1 MKFSISIRQNMPLLR
16 QADEIFAW
24 YKDKDGLYNFDNDP
38 DLINK
43 EFVLRIPQVYD
54 KPIDWD
60 ELATLASHMILT
72 VAVEDIDRDGPRA
85 MEHNIPFYWPYPVTT
100 YEEMAALKSAG
111 VSQVLLSAPLYF
123 DLPTAAKFNIPIRLI
138 ANYCQDS
145 IFSDGKSGICGTF
158 IRPEDIPVYE
168 PYVKT
173 IEFVSSNLN
182 QEEGLFKV
190 YKRGTWPG
198 NLNLL
203 LTNLNTHVD
212 NRAFPEDFAKTRVKC
227 KHKCAVPGSACRFCP
242 IIEDFVTAVNQ
253 ARHEDTSTWEKVE

>member
-43 EFVLRIPQVYD
+43 EFVLRIPHICD
-54 KPIDWD
+54 KPVDWD

-72 VAVEDIDRDGPRA
+72 VAVENIDRDGPRA
-85 MEHNIPFYWPYPVTT
+85 KEHNIPFYWPYPVTT
-100 YEEMAALKSAG
+100 YEELNALQAAG
-111 VSQVLLSAPLYF
+111 VSQVLLGAPLYF
-123 DLPTAAKFNIPIRLI
+123 DLPTAAKYNIPIRLI
-138 ANYCQDS
+138 ANYCQDN
-145 IFSDGKSGICGTF
+145 IFSNGESGICGTF
-158 IRPEDIPVYE
+158 VRPEDVIKYE
-168 PYVKT
+168 QYVQT
-173 IEFVSSNLN
+173 LEFVSTNLN

-203 LTNLNTHVD
+203 LTNLNVHID
-212 NRAFPEDFAKTRVKC
+212 NRAIDDDFGETRIHC
-227 KHKCAVPGSACRFCP
+227 QHKCAVPGGRCRLCP
-242 IIEDFVTAVNQ
+242 IILNFATELNKN
-253 ARHEDTSTWEKVE
+253 RHEDTSTWEKV